1 MLRQRE
7 AASSQGCS
15 VNKKVAIK
23 EGISRASSILP
34 GSTSVQGRSYHFCQP
49 LAPHRTPPARGRPT
63 AQAARTAGPAVGV
76 YLFGAY
82 RYGPSLPDN
91 LDIKR
96 GSPTQYGRT
105 LCLPVT
111 TAHDETPWKTTVEN
125 SVRVLISFSKFYLL
139 FSEEERPRVLL
150 LCHSVIK
157 QE

>member
-1 MLRQRE
+1 MAKR
-7 AASSQGCS
+7 SSKFTGLLSEQKGCNQGGY
-15 VNKKVAIK
+15 IK
-23 EGISRASSILP
+23 GFIYPPGKHLCAGPILSFLP
-34 GSTSVQGRSYHFCQP
+34 AFGS
-49 LAPHRTPPARGRPT
+49 APHTT
-63 AQAARTAGPAVGV
+63 SSGPAHCSDCPHGWAGSES
-76 YLFGAY
+76 LFGAS

-139 FSEEERPRVLL
+139 FSEEERLRVLL
-150 LCHSVIK
+150 LRHSVIK